1 VPVDLE
7 RAESLFGKLD
17 DLLSKTRAKP
27 LPERVHHIRTT
38 TRRVEALLE
47 TLLGKSDAP
56 RKLMKRLGRL
66 RKRAGKVRDMDVQ
79 MAALRTVK
87 IGREPERKV
96 HLMQYLSDRRLKF
109 QDRLVEELDADASRK
124 LRKQLAKVK
133 NGLFPAPAISA
144 PVAEE
149 QASPARKPKYADAAT
164 LSAKLDPVG
173 LALRRFAAVARAFSE
188 LDENNLHEFRTECKR
203 VRYTTEMAVADEEAR
218 HVLDLLKEMQD
229 QVGDW
234 HDWQVL
240 TAEAAQLFAD
250 PGPESALI
258 AALRNMTQAK
268 FTASRNHCL
277 GNRRELLKLYR
288 ERNRRLRQDAL
299 AAAAERKKSQPAEA
313 QAESPTLVAAGG
325 SGAA

>member
-1 VPVDLE
+1 MSVDLE

-47 TLLGKSDAP
+47 TLLGKSTAP
-56 RKLMKRLGRL
+56 HKLMKRLRRL

-109 QDRLVEELDADASRK
+109 QDRMVEELDADASRK
-124 LRKQLAKVK
+124 LRKQLSKAKDA
-133 NGLFPAPAISA
+133 LFPATIVST
-144 PVAEE
+144 PVVEADPT
-149 QASPARKPKYADAAT
+149 AKRKPKFADAAT
-164 LSAKLDPVG
+164 LSAKLDPLG
-173 LALRRFAAVARAFSE
+173 MSLRRFAAVVRAFPDFS
-188 LDENNLHEFRTECKR
+188 ENNLHDFRTECKR
-203 VRYTTEMAVADEEAR
+203 VRYTAEMATADDEAR
-218 HVLDLLKEMQD
+218 LVLDLLKEMQD

-240 TAEAAQLFAD
+240 TSEAAQLFAD

-268 FTASRNHCL
+268 FTAARNHCIE
-277 GNRRELLKLYR
+277 NRRQLLKIYR
-288 ERNRRLRQDAL
+288 ERNRRLRQEAL
-299 AAAAERKKSQPAEA
+299 AAAGRKKSRPAET
-313 QAESPTLVAAGG
+313 QADSPTLVAAGG